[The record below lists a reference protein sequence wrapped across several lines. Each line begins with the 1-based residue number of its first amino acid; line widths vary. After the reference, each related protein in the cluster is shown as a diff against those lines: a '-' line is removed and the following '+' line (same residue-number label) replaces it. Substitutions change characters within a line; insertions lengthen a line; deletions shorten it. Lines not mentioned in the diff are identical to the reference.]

1 VEGILRDKLG
11 EQSVLFAAEAD
22 IITPA
27 VYIYGFS
34 LGLVNIGF
42 CLKYIRTVCGFFKFT
57 SLKPLRILRYFVRS
71 LIIGLAIIMCLG
83 PFFAPL
89 IGLKKA
95 QVVSGYAICS
105 TNTLIAPQEAWD
117 HRCDQ
122 FSVEVIL
129 DGRPYYDSIKE
140 NPSVASFYFGQP
152 GRRTEYY
159 QYVMIQDDN
168 DATGTIWNLRLSNVT
183 IPPDLD
189 PVYHP
194 LAQELSYRYDNYSIA
209 ATCTTN
215 TSSSAITIPCM
226 EGSFNG
232 GGKALDLT
240 INDTRTPGTVTK
252 LRALD
257 KGVWAPDPADDAPS
271 VLLREVQPDGSL
283 GSIDVLRTAV
293 TMKGKCTR
301 LKVCLAESGIDL
313 LAAVGLILRA
323 QDKYAYVCTTPNSN

>member
-1 VEGILRDKLG
+1 
-11 EQSVLFAAEAD
+11 
-22 IITPA
+22 
-27 VYIYGFS
+27 
-34 LGLVNIGF
+34 
-42 CLKYIRTVCGFFKFT
+42 
-57 SLKPLRILRYFVRS
+57 
-71 LIIGLAIIMCLG
+71 MCLG

-159 QYVMIQDDN
+159 QYAMLQDDN
-168 DATGTIWNLRLSNVT
+168 DPTIWNLRLNGVT

-194 LAQELSYRYDNYSIA
+194 LAQDLSYRFANHSIA
-209 ATCTTN
+209 ANCTTN

-226 EGSFNG
+226 EGSFSD
-232 GGKALDLT
+232 GGKALNLT
-240 INDTRTPGTVTK
+240 INDMRTGTVTK

-271 VLLREVQPDGSL
+271 VLLREVQPDDSL
-283 GSIDVLRTAV
+283 GSTDVLRTAV

-301 LKVCLAESGIDL
+301 LKVCLAGERGIDL
-313 LAAVGLILRA
+313 LAAVGLILKA
-323 QDKYAYVCTTPNSN
+323 QDRYAYVCTTPNSN